1 MKKTGWARKHQFN
14 NRLTKMLKAHPEIC
28 FTREE
33 IADYCEV
40 DVSTIRKIE
49 NNAIRKIAKEKEVM
63 KELWKILNFLHEVK

>member
-1 MKKTGWARKHQFN
+1 MKKTGWARKHKIN
-14 NRLTKMLKAHPEIC
+14 NRLTKMLKAHPEVC

-49 NNAIRKIAKEKEVM
+49 REALKK
-63 KELWKILNFLHEVK
+63 LWKRLNFLHEVK